1 MGGVVEVW
9 TDRAGNRKLGPWHR
23 ISQGGYVNLVNGTTF
38 TTRRFGT
45 PVRETY
51 HLKILMRA
59 DSQHLSGW
67 SPRITV
73 TVR

>member
-1 MGGVVEVW
+1 M
-9 TDRAGNRKLGPWHR
+9 
-23 ISQGGYVNLVNGTTF
+23 GGYVNLASGTTF

-59 DSQHLSGW
+59 DSRHVSGW